1 MSSNTAT
8 PAHHPWLSGVRLA
21 GLGLLALAA
30 TLTLMSQ
37 VDDPKPDP
45 DNRDL
50 VSTLRPSSTATG
62 INWQVFSDLGELD
75 YEVSANQLEQ
85 YPSQQLMKA
94 VNPIVRMASKDQ
106 HPWVIRADRGVI
118 TRRPDTLEVADQYNQ
133 ITLQGHVQILRQG
146 DMAKKQMMLSTSKLH
161 LFPTEQRAQTDMP
174 VFLEHERFATTS
186 EGFDLDLE
194 TGTLTFAQ
202 HGSARVTSKLFLRD

>member
-8 PAHHPWLSGVRLA
+8 RSHHPWLSGVRLA
-21 GLGLLALAA
+21 GLGVLALAA
-30 TLTLMSQ
+30 ALTLMSQ
-37 VDDPKPDP
+37 VDDPRPDP

-50 VSTLRPSSTATG
+50 VSTLQPSSTATG
-62 INWQVFSDLGELD
+62 INWQVFSNLGELD

-94 VNPIVRMASKDQ
+94 ANPIVRMASKDQ

-133 ITLQGHVQILRQG
+133 MTLQGHVQILRQG
-146 DMAKKQMMLSTSKLH
+146 DMAKKQIMLSTSQLH
-161 LFPTEQRAQTDMP
+161 IFPTEQRAQTDMP
-174 VFLEHERFATTS
+174 VFLEHERFTTSS

-202 HGSARVTSKLFLRD
+202 NESARVTSKLFLRD